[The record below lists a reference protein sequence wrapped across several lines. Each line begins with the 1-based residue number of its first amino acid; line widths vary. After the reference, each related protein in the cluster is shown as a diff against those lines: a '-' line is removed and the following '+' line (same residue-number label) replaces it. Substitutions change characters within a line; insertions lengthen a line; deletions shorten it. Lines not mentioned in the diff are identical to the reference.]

1 MEFLAEKI
9 LAVIVAVI
17 CPFLTIFDLPGNSIM
32 LLTGIGL
39 AFFDEARYFSG
50 RLLSVMI
57 LTYLLGEAWEFC
69 VALFGIKKEKVSWLA
84 VLLIALGGFVGTLL
98 GTAFL
103 PVLGSII
110 GGMAGAG
117 ITAFFYELA
126 RTGIRKDAAHLALVA
141 AKTRFFALLG
151 KVVAAITLAVLLLK
165 QVYF

>member
-9 LAVIVAVI
+9 FAVIVAIV

-32 LLTGIGL
+32 LLTSLGL
-39 AFFDEARYFSG
+39 AFFDEAKYFSG

-57 LTYLLGEAWEFC
+57 LIYLLGEAWEFC
-69 VALFGIKKEKVSWLA
+69 VSLFGIKKEKVSWLA
-84 VLLIALGGFVGTLL
+84 VLLIAFGGFMGTLL
-98 GTAFL
+98 GTALL

-126 RTGIRKDAAHLALVA
+126 RTGIREDAVHLAMIA

-151 KVVAAITLAVLLLK
+151 KVAAAITLAALLLK